1 MLLFYLYVGWI
12 IYLSNVVIITTF
24 QQHLFYYEIAMY
36 EFIDFNQKLA
46 YTLYF
51 FSWGPVLNIN
61 ELTLNNEH
69 CPKSI

>member
-12 IYLSNVVIITTF
+12 IYLSNVVIKTTF

-36 EFIDFNQKLA
+36 EFIDFNQTLA

-51 FSWGPVLNIN
+51 LHEDLS
-61 ELTLNNEH
+61 
-69 CPKSI
+69 

>member
-12 IYLSNVVIITTF
+12 IYLSNVVIKTTF
-24 QQHLFYYEIAMY
+24 QQHLFYYEIVMY

-51 FSWGPVLNIN
+51 LN
-61 ELTLNNEH
+61 EDL
-69 CPKSI
+69 C